1 MKIQDLPVAT
11 IKKLHEQVTLPT
23 QRLLNQLTDSRKLA
37 STTRVAIDADSLL
50 PQQRDKYLLSFVQ
63 KEILPR
69 YRAFLDIYRQHRSDF
84 LTLFSHDDVGLEK
97 EIEDSLNK
105 PSTKLFDGDPK
116 LVTIFMREINQVANQ
131 VSSRLRE
138 LTY

>member
-1 MKIQDLPVAT
+1 MKIQDLPVAE
-11 IKKLHEQVTLPT
+11 IKKLHEQITGPT
-23 QRLLNQLTDSRKLA
+23 QSLLNELTNSRKLA
-37 STTRVAIDADSLL
+37 STTRAAINADSLL
-50 PQQRDKYLLSFVQ
+50 PQQRDKYLISFVQ

-84 LTLFSHDDVGLEK
+84 LALFPHDDIALEK
-97 EIEDSLNK
+97 ELEDSLNK
-105 PSTKLFDGDPK
+105 PNTKLFDEDPK
-116 LVTIFMREINQVANQ
+116 LVAIFMREISQVANQ